1 MIFKRAIFSELTS
14 TAGAVFTVLFS
25 IIFSV
30 GLVRILGDA
39 AGGRVDNAAVFQLV
53 ALAALTNLPTVLTLT
68 LFVSVLIALSR
79 SFRDSEMVVWFSSGQ
94 SLLAWIGPVLR
105 FATPIVVLIAL
116 LTIGVSPWA
125 ERQIAESAPHR
136 HDLNTRAAMLH
147 VAGDA
152 HPFWGASP
160 PPHRPAWPRTEPA
173 NESTPNFVTWNPAL
187 LTC

>member
-1 MIFKRAIFSELTS
+1 MIFKSAIFSELSS

-39 AGGRVDNAAVFQLV
+39 AGGQVDNTAVFQLV

-105 FATPIVVLIAL
+105 FAASIVVLVALRDNPHFQDGRLLKFGVAGYAVVRFFIEFVRNNEVIAWGLTGQQFFCLAL
-116 LTIGVSPWA
+116 LA
-125 ERQIAESAPHR
+125 
-136 HDLNTRAAMLH
+136 L
-147 VAGDA
+147 VAGYFVRA
-152 HPFWGASP
+152 QRR
-160 PPHRPAWPRTEPA
+160 RPATQ
-173 NESTPNFVTWNPAL
+173 VV
-187 LTC
+187 